1 METISAILQQFGKA
15 GNIAAL
21 FSSTLGLFVFIENM
35 SSTQARADFTKY
47 LKSTDFTGSVV
58 HLPDDTRSLFERMFG
73 ARHFSLRCVVASVLF
88 SIASLIGLFGL
99 AILDNFETYRILNRA
114 FREHPVLLPMTGAW
128 VIWSLVP
135 DYFNL
140 LKTRKIL
147 GIITARQIR
156 RTSVL
161 VVILFADFVVGY
173 VFLALRFSPSKYSPA
188 G

>member
-1 METISAILQQFGKA
+1 METLSTILQQFGKA

-21 FSSTLGLFVFIENM
+21 FSSTFGLFAFIDNM
-35 SSTQARADFTKY
+35 SSTQARADFSKY
-47 LKSTDFTGSVV
+47 LKSTDFTGSAV
-58 HLPDDTRSLFERMFG
+58 HLPDDTRSLFERVFG
-73 ARHFSLRCVVASVLF
+73 ARHFSLQCVIASVLF
-88 SIASLIGLFGL
+88 SIISLIFLFGL
-99 AILDNFETYRILNRA
+99 AILNNFETYLSLDRG
-114 FREHPVLLPMTGAW
+114 FRQNPVLLSMTGAW